1 MTFPGKY
8 IKCLTFADVHL
19 VAVKASECLSSAR
32 QTHGPHVP
40 LSAGHLL
47 PDRPSQSAVHQRLQ
61 HLHCHINTHMYV
73 TNRITLSELLVL
85 EEH

>member
-1 MTFPGKY
+1 MTFPDEY

-19 VAVKASECLSSAR
+19 VAVKSSEGLGSAW

-47 PDRPSQSAVHQRLQ
+47 PDGPSQSAVHQRLQ
-61 HLHCHINTHMYV
+61 HLHCANTHMHV